1 MEHHSKVDLNGF
13 NAVLACAPAFGAI
26 AAFLFIS
33 VSAKAATEVYWDAGG
48 ADNNWSTQANWSSD
62 TVPNSASYNARF
74 KSHVGDADVVSV
86 TVDGIY
92 EISQF
97 LATPSQNN
105 VKYVFTATGE
115 NGIAATSST
124 DTFIIGK
131 NGSYMSDI
139 TFDGGTYTGKYLR
152 ISRDAGNGTLT
163 LRNGAKMFN
172 EQVRVGNSAAGYT
185 AKLLIE
191 GGAEYTHVATPYNL
205 FFIVSDK
212 SGTGVVEVDGGTF
225 KALSSNSDFKVSIGG
240 NGNSDASF
248 NMKGGTAEMT
258 AFVVGGVCDKKSN
271 SNQYYIRTDR
281 NESGMTARLNVSGG
295 TLTVHQNS
303 IIGANTSADAVAEL
317 NISGGKVNI
326 DAECLYVGETGNA
339 SLTMTGGELVFKDTQ
354 YGLTWNHARSGKG
367 IVNLSGGVLTIPN
380 FRTDYVQSGSELNFN
395 GTVVKPTRDN
405 NTFLEESALAVT
417 IDAGNLII
425 DTDYDITINASMGGV
440 GGIVKRG
447 SGVVTLRGN
456 NTFAGSI
463 VVEPGAGAVVSR
475 NDGLGPF
482 VVDGTEGGAYASPL
496 QLHTDTLEGWLED
509 SDINSFTAKYGADG
523 AHTFELPRIIGVRYG
538 AGTDEVLLY
547 TNLCVG
553 TNVAWSAGGKSGS
566 FATKTLAPRTIM
578 ASPNVAVNNVR
589 DLGGW
594 PLVGGNGRTTNQGVV
609 YRGGRLD
616 AFYDARADDRASNL
630 LTTQLGIKTEID
642 LRGKTDDFKD
652 IAAKKK
658 VVVANPSAATIE
670 EETYCYDGDAEN
682 TFTTSPWLPELRYYL
697 CGMDFNGNMLN
708 AQDDTASYTIFTN
721 QIRRAFHLLGTPGN
735 LPAYYHCKIG
745 CDRTGIV
752 SMLLLGLCGVEEE
765 TIYRDYLASS
775 FAKCDDSA
783 RTMNRVDTFFRYLYR
798 GYTPQGDWRGHSYG
812 ESMSAQCRAY
822 LEMCGV
828 TAAELDNITTAMT
841 GETMAQVLARV
852 DAAESAEGY
861 RTVSFVAYP
870 GSSSTNGVRRLAAGE
885 TPTAPVSNTPTRDG
899 FAFAGW
905 DLAGETNATI
915 YAVWTAQASDK
926 TTDIA
931 IDFSDPS
938 AKSANVQ
945 KGILDVAAGAD
956 FSGGLRIGAKG
967 AVAIRTTDV
976 DSSLSAGGRMLV
988 LKCPEPVFD
997 VTGDTLADSVFLYG
1011 HVFGY
1016 ALAYDP
1022 AAGGIVATVT
1032 SVDNIASTR
1041 YVRTWIGG
1049 NDVGSTAATVHID
1062 NATPWNV
1069 GNPSTAGSMD
1079 VLVFCGDA
1087 WMCMYFAKNH
1097 NNNCPT
1103 DALAIRGG
1111 TLSIRR
1117 TNTEHPN
1124 IDRRRVVGNGT
1135 LCLDHVGFQPSDST
1149 WGLYAGPN
1157 VAVDFSSVHNNSD
1170 TWARNA
1176 TFEGDVF
1183 VTNGQLR
1190 CYAGVTFNGNVYFGE
1205 NDYAAS
1211 TIESAAT
1218 INGTWTVNGTTVDFC
1233 DTTPVFGAN
1242 AKLVLVNGGALTRAG
1257 NAAFPQTFVVVD
1269 GGTARLSAA
1278 EAEAVDA
1285 VTLREGTLE
1294 IDVSALDVSVGTPI
1308 VFSKVKLAD
1317 GASADDVAVTVL
1329 GADFDWS
1336 YAFDAETGA
1345 LAVTPA
1351 ASSGVDNYWVGGESG
1366 TWSDAACWSRHVA
1379 PATTH
1384 KAIFTND
1391 VAVTLTGWNTGDA
1404 DVCHA
1409 GALAVGADVTFTAS
1423 GYKRLWL
1430 YGIEDEATVS
1440 GTGSITLEVTT
1451 GLENHTSSVQT
1462 IPCDIVFSTGG
1473 DHTWLGGN
1481 AGWRLTG
1488 NVAVDG
1494 VMQCDKPVS
1503 FPATTTGNGTIKLQE
1518 SVSYAFDVPDFEG
1531 TIYLINDRSISF
1543 TSLNAPKATVTV
1555 DSGNKWTVFFM
1566 NTDGATCR
1574 IGNLATSSATCTANA
1589 RIAVTGGASG
1599 SPTTLETGYSG
1610 KDCTV
1615 AGHFFDP
1622 LSLVKKGAGKW
1633 TLDSVFNNTG
1643 TITIDEGR
1651 VDFISGTPAGDN
1663 VSWIVNNG
1671 GTLGGYGTI
1680 NGSVTFNAGA
1690 KLGVD
1695 IAADGTCA
1703 PLTVNG
1709 TVNLENMSLDIF
1721 GGSNLADAPYGT
1733 EIVLFRATGISGW
1746 PTRRQV
1752 IPGQDASWRI
1762 RVVNVVEGE
1771 DEGANEYQVLRAE
1784 KSKCLFMLTVR

>member
-74 KSHVGDADVVSV
+74 KQPCDASGTDSV
-86 TVDGIY
+86 T
-92 EISQF
+92 ISEALAIDQF
-97 LATPSQNN
+97 LGYASANKS
-105 VKYVFTATGE
+105 VRYVFTATDSTA
-115 NGIAATSST
+115 GIAANNKESFVFGTYENT
-124 DTFIIGK
+124 VNDFTF
-131 NGSYMSDI
+131 S
-139 TFDGGTYTGKYLR
+139 GGTYSGQYLR
-152 ISRDAGNGTLT
+152 IGRHKGNSSFTLADGAVMTNTNTRVGNLDSGYGSCTAALTVKDGASYAQNGGSFFVSLDQPCASAAVLVTNATMSLSAPLYIGGYSDTLATFTVEKDAAVSCQQIVVGGRYDNDHTLMNYNNLTARMYVKGGTVTTTADMCVGSVAGAGTTSELVVDGGVLNVEANCLYVGDYATGTVTLASGEINVKDTDYGLNITHKSGSLAVVNLNGGTLT
-163 LRNGAKMFN
+163 LPKFRYGS
-172 EQVRVGNSAAGYT
+172 GN
-185 AKLLIE
+185 
-191 GGAEYTHVATPYNL
+191 
-205 FFIVSDK
+205 
-212 SGTGVVEVDGGTF
+212 
-225 KALSSNSDFKVSIGG
+225 
-240 NGNSDASF
+240 
-248 NMKGGTAEMT
+248 
-258 AFVVGGVCDKKSN
+258 
-271 SNQYYIRTDR
+271 
-281 NESGMTARLNVSGG
+281 
-295 TLTVHQNS
+295 
-303 IIGANTSADAVAEL
+303 VAE
-317 NISGGKVNI
+317 
-326 DAECLYVGETGNA
+326 
-339 SLTMTGGELVFKDTQ
+339 
-354 YGLTWNHARSGKG
+354 
-367 IVNLSGGVLTIPN
+367 
-380 FRTDYVQSGSELNFN
+380 SEIHFN
-395 GTVVKPTRDN
+395 GTVVRPTRAS
-405 NTFLEESALAVT
+405 TAFLEVNGGLQPQIT

-538 AGTDEVLLY
+538 VGTDEVLLY

-616 AFYDARADDRASNL
+616 AFYDASADDRASNL

-798 GYTPQGDWRGHSYG
+798 GYTTQGDWRGHSYG
-812 ESMSAQCRAY
+812 ESMAAQCRAY

-852 DAAESAEGY
+852 DAAESADGY

-915 YAVWTAQASDK
+915 YAVWTARASDK

-931 IDFSDPS
+931 IDFSDAS

-945 KGILDVAAGAD
+945 KGVLDVAAGAD

-976 DSSLSAGGRMLV
+976 DSSLSAGDTMLV

-1062 NATPWNV
+1062 NGTPWNV

-1087 WMCMYFAKNH
+1087 WMCMYFAKNYNH
-1097 NNNCPT
+1097 NCPT

-1124 IDRRRVVGNGT
+1124 IDRWRVVGNGT
-1135 LCLDHVGFQPSDST
+1135 LRLDHVGFESNSA
-1149 WGLYAGPN
+1149 WGLYSGAN
-1157 VAVDFSSVHNNSD
+1157 VVVDFSSAYNNSD
-1170 TWARNA
+1170 TWAKNA
-1176 TFEGDVF
+1176 TFNGDVF

-1190 CYAGVTFNGNVYFGE
+1190 CYAGVTFNGNVYFGKSA
-1205 NDYAAS
+1205 YATS
-1211 TIESAAT
+1211 TIESSAN
-1218 INGTWTVNGTTVDFC
+1218 INGTWTIEDTTVDFAN
-1233 DTTPVFGAN
+1233 TTPEFGEN
-1242 AKLVLVNGGALTRAG
+1242 AKLVLLNGGALSRAG
-1257 NAAFPQTFVVVD
+1257 NVAFPQTFVVVD
-1269 GGTARLSAA
+1269 GGTARITAA
-1278 EAEAVDA
+1278 QAESVDA
-1285 VTLREGTLE
+1285 VSLREGTLE

-1351 ASSGVDNYWVGGESG
+1351 ASSGVDNYWIGGESG
-1366 TWSDAACWSRHVA
+1366 TWPDAACWSRHVA

-1391 VAVTLTGWNTGDA
+1391 VAVTLTGWNTGDS

-1409 GALAVGADVTFTAS
+1409 GALVVDASVTFTAS

-1430 YGIEDEATVS
+1430 YGIENEEMVS

-1488 NVAVDG
+1488 NVAVNG

-1503 FPATTTGNGTIKLQE
+1503 FPTTTTGSGTIKLQE

-1531 TIYLINDRSISF
+1531 TIYLINERSITF
-1543 TSLNAPKATVTV
+1543 TTLNAPKATVTV

-1599 SPTTLETGYSG
+1599 RPTTLETGYSG
-1610 KDCTV
+1610 KDCTA

-1622 LSLVKKGAGKW
+1622 LSLVKKGAGTW
-1633 TLDSVFNNTG
+1633 TLDSVFYNTG
-1643 TITIDEGR
+1643 TITVDEGR
-1651 VDFISGTPAGDN
+1651 VNYVSDTPAGNN

-1671 GTLGGYGTI
+1671 GTLGGKGTI

-1709 TVNLENMSLDIF
+1709 TVNLENMSLDIS

-1784 KSKCLFMLTVR
+1784 KSKCIFVLTVR